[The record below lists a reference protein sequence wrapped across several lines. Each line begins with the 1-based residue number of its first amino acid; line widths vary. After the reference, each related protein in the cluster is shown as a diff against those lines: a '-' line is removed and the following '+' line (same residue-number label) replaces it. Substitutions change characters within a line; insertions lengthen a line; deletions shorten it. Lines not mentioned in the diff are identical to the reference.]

1 MPLGRIVSHVILIS
15 ALGFSMQASANS
27 SDSQV
32 AAESQGIGVA
42 ISNWTSFTINTQ
54 FNEGSVGDGIVG
66 PGFPLTILPYQNT
79 GTGVYLRGGPASA
92 YYVSMDYEIA
102 NGAAILPSFGIQFA
116 ADTQWDVKAAA
127 SDVLHAVKKKVT
139 SNAKDSLKK
148 TAADTGEDALEA
160 AGAADGM
167 TEVYAALKVM
177 EDIAKLFKALDPSYQ
192 MTFVWYPTISEAG
205 GGIPFYENACISRN
219 ENTPAP
225 ANVAILGPDEPPTAE
240 NKDEFFIL
248 SAGSVNANLPGFVDM
263 SISPMCDY
271 VCAAWNATGEYL
283 NEYSQSDCTS
293 ATSGS
298 TALTNYDSFDN
309 QNDCLVDPSEGS
321 EGVAWVTPPTAT
333 YQRLVPPDNCTTP
346 LNVGYL
352 SAAESICGA
361 CVEVE
366 SGAPAGSW
374 SASCNLDSFS
384 GTTLCADCANDDS
397 ADRVNYSC
405 ASCSNEVWNNDNG
418 TLSCDTAPP
427 PGSWLDSCDSDWSY
441 NGTAQT
447 LCATCE
453 TSGGGGST
461 YSCQTCS
468 SNTWSNSDGSLVC
481 AASAASAGDVAPVS
495 PFLPSSPPLYA
506 QLFAAPPPN
515 LSMPLAGASR

>member
-15 ALGFSMQASANS
+15 ALGFSIQVSANS
-27 SDSQV
+27 SISQV
-32 AAESQGIGVA
+32 AAEGQGIGVA
-42 ISNWTSFTINTQ
+42 ISNWTPHTISSFEPVYEN
-54 FNEGSVGDGIVG
+54 DGLVG
-66 PGFPLTILPYQNT
+66 PGFPETILPYQNT
-79 GTGVYLRGGPASA
+79 GTAVVMRGGPASEGEVLIT
-92 YYVSMDYEIA
+92 YDIITD
-102 NGAAILPSFGIQFA
+102 NGFVPSFGISFEA
-116 ADTQWDVKAAA
+116 NTDWDVKAAA

-148 TAADTGEDALEA
+148 TATESGEDALEA

-167 TEVYAALKVM
+167 TEAYAALKVM
-177 EDIAKLFKALDPSYQ
+177 EDIGKLFKALDPSYQ
-192 MTFVWYPTISEAG
+192 MLFSWVPTSG
-205 GGIPFYENACISRN
+205 PFTENACISADT
-219 ENTPAP
+219 NTPAP
-225 ANVAILGPDEPPTAE
+225 VNVAILGSVAGITPTAE
-240 NKDEFFIL
+240 NKDDFFIL
-248 SAGSVNANLPGFVDM
+248 SAGSVNEYLPGFVDM

-283 NEYSQSDCTS
+283 NDYSQSDCTS

-298 TALTNYDSFDN
+298 DALTNYDEFDN
-309 QNDCLVDPSEGS
+309 QNTCLVEPSEGS
-321 EGVAWVTPPTAT
+321 EGVPWVTPPTAT

-346 LNVGYL
+346 VNAGYL
-352 SAAESICGA
+352 PAAEGICGA
-361 CVEVE
+361 CVEAE

-374 SASCNLDSFS
+374 SESCNLDSFS
-384 GTTLCADCANDDS
+384 GTTLCADCANDRKS
-397 ADRVNYSC
+397 DRVNYSC

-453 TSGGGGST
+453 TPGGGGST

-468 SNTWSNSDGSLVC
+468 SNTWTNSDGLLLC

-495 PFLPSSPPLYA
+495 PFLRASPPLYA